1 MDKPVRS
8 AACLTAAAVFI
19 AACSSGDGE
28 PYAHESMRHPT
39 AAEQLFGTTGGPVTA
54 TPPSTTPS
62 TTVMTTQPAPAVPS
76 APLTVP
82 QPVAR
87 VSPSDAVFVSDLAA
101 SNAAEIELA
110 RLAYVRAQS
119 PEVRAFARQLLID
132 HRDMVIRL
140 DNFALERGHI
150 IAWQIEPD
158 EVATIDRLGAIDSA
172 SFDSAYMAEMVTA
185 HETAVERLETQ
196 AAGGRETASL
206 ANDFLPAVRH
216 HLEMARDLDARL

>member
-8 AACLTAAAVFI
+8 TACVTAAVLLI
-19 AACSSGDGE
+19 AACSSDDGE
-28 PYAHESMRHPT
+28 PYAHESMHPT
-39 AAEQLFGTTGGPVTA
+39 ASEQLFGTTGGSPTA

-62 TTVMTTQPAPAVPS
+62 TTVVTTQPAPTVPS

-87 VSPSDAVFVSDLAA
+87 VSPSDSVFVRDLAA

-150 IAWQIEPD
+150 IAWRIEPD

-172 SFDSAYMAEMVTA
+172 SFDSAYMAEMVSA

>member
-1 MDKPVRS
+1 
-8 AACLTAAAVFI
+8 
-19 AACSSGDGE
+19 
-28 PYAHESMRHPT
+28 
-39 AAEQLFGTTGGPVTA
+39 
-54 TPPSTTPS
+54 
-62 TTVMTTQPAPAVPS
+62 MTTQPAPAVPS